1 MEFYNASKDH
11 PELCLIAANR
21 VGKSDCA
28 AVFSSIQLTGIYPD
42 WWDGRMFNEPI
53 RMWTGANTNEASR
66 DIIQMAFLGPT
77 GSEGTGWLPKEN
89 IVEIKY
95 RQAGV
100 PNVVDTVIIKRESG
114 GYRSGGYSKVN
125 MKTYDQ
131 GFQKWMGT
139 SQHGIWLDEES
150 PMNIFTESL
159 TRILDVKGFLLNT
172 FTPLLGTTDVV
183 DHFLRGG
190 PGIFVKNVTWEDA
203 PHLDKDE
210 MARLALSYPEWERES
225 RMKGVP
231 MMGSGAVY
239 PVKDSDILIPPFEIP
254 NHFYRICGV
263 DFGIDHPAAAAW
275 LAHDRDADIVYVTD
289 CYKKAGQTPIYHGGA
304 IRKRVE
310 CPVAWPHDGMVR
322 DKGTGQPLYKSYKRQ
337 GVKMIRRSARY
348 EEDKGGPQG
357 VEPAV
362 VEILER
368 MMTGRF
374 KVFETCNAWMEEK
387 RMYHRKDHK
396 IVAERDDIMS
406 ATRIAMMDLR
416 KAKPKTIM
424 YIQQSSAQ
432 PILRGL
438 HGR

>member
-1 MEFYNASKDH
+1 MTAGIEVSYHA
-11 PELCLIAANR
+11 
-21 VGKSDCA
+21 
-28 AVFSSIQLTGIYPD
+28 TGLYPD
-42 WWDGRMFNEPI
+42 WWGGKRFDCPTRI
-53 RMWTGANTNEASR
+53 WTGANTNEASR
-66 DIIQMAFLGPT
+66 DIIQDTLLGPE
-77 GSEGTGWLPKEN
+77 GEHGTGWLPRETIKE
-89 IVEIKY
+89 VKY

-100 PNVVDTVIIKRESG
+100 PNVVDTVKIKHVSG
-114 GYRSGGYSKVN
+114 KNSQITF
-125 MKTYDQ
+125 KTYDQ

-139 SQHGIWLDEES
+139 SRHVIWLDEES
-150 PMNIFTESL
+150 PMAIFTESL
-159 TRILDVKGFLLNT
+159 TRILDVRGILINT

-183 DHFLRGG
+183 QHFLEGG
-190 PGIFVKNVTWEDA
+190 PGIFVKNVTWNDA

-239 PVKDSDILIPPFEIP
+239 PVKDSEILVPPFEIP

-263 DFGIDHPAAAAW
+263 DFGIDHPAAAVW
-275 LAHDRDADIVYVTD
+275 LAHDRDADVIYVYD
-289 CYKKAGQTPIYHGGA
+289 CYKKAGMTPIYHGGA
-304 IRKRVE
+304 IKKRGEV
-310 CPVAWPHDGMVR
+310 PVAWPHDGMVR
-322 DKGTGQPLYKSYKRQ
+322 DKGTGQPLYRAYKRE

-348 EEDKGGPQG
+348 QEDKGGPQG

-396 IVAERDDIMS
+396 IVDERDDIMA

-424 YIQQSSAQ
+424 FVQQRQSQ